1 MEQPQTHQ
9 LPPRIKRIWGFSALG
24 SLLALLV
31 LDGLIWLAYKF
42 WDWPLWLVIFFLI
55 LTVIEPTIETGL
67 IPYRYRFTRYQITD
81 LAVEMQAGFIFQK
94 RVAIPIARVQN
105 VTLNAGPLLQ
115 WQKLTKVSIATA
127 ATSHDIEGLEL
138 PEAERLREQIMRLAQ
153 EARHDQA

>member
-1 MEQPQTHQ
+1 MPSTNHQ
-9 LPPRIKRIWGFSALG
+9 LPPRIKRIWGISALG
-24 SLLALLV
+24 SLVALLV
-31 LDGLIWLAYKF
+31 ISGLLWLTHHY
-42 WDWPLWLVIFFLI
+42 WDWSIWITVFALI
-55 LTVIEPTIETGL
+55 LTVIEPLIEAAL
-67 IPYRYRFTRYQITD
+67 IPYRYRFTRYHITD

-127 ATSHDIEGLEL
+127 STSHDIEGLEL

-153 EARHDQA
+153 EARRDQA

>member
-1 MEQPQTHQ
+1 MAQPKNHQ

-24 SLLALLV
+24 SLVGLLV
-31 LDGLIWLAYKF
+31 ISGLLWLTYTF
-42 WDWPLWLVIFFLI
+42 WDWSVWVLVFGLI
-55 LTVIEPTIETGL
+55 LTVIEPCIELGL

-81 LAVEMQAGFIFQK
+81 LAVEMQSGFIFQK

>member
-1 MEQPQTHQ
+1 MSSTNHQ
-9 LPPRIKRIWGFSALG
+9 LPPRIKRIWGLSALG
-24 SLLALLV
+24 SLVALLV
-31 LDGLIWLAYKF
+31 ISGLLWLTYRY
-42 WDWPLWLVIFFLI
+42 WDWSIWITVFALI
-55 LTVIEPTIETGL
+55 LTVIEPLIEAGL
-67 IPYRYRFTRYQITD
+67 IPYRYRFTRYHITD
-81 LAVEMQAGFIFQK
+81 LAVEMQSGFIFQK

-153 EARHDQA
+153 EARHDQT